1 MQRRIS
7 PAIRAA
13 VLLITLLTMTAF
25 CGCSKLREL
34 QSTLN
39 EVIGISDVPTL
50 EWNESDPKGSYERL
64 SGLLSEL
71 TPEIAVRRADEFDWD
86 EVCKYNFWVD
96 TFSVTDPLPDGTR
109 HYSFRYR
116 DDASG
121 NKEMKKL
128 VDAEADDIISKIP
141 KEADEYTSMLVIHDE
156 LISRITYD
164 EEGSSAHTYDIYGA
178 LVEHC
183 AVCQGYTYSMSY
195 IADRLGIEC
204 SEVSSEDHIWN
215 KLPGLET
222 MENYVDVTW
231 DDIDSY
237 DKHGNHYILHNCF
250 CLTKD
255 EIEGFD
261 DHKTSPECR
270 DEQTGSGLGDNYFRR
285 FGAYIPAG
293 NMDKLQEY
301 VLKCYADGKNVIE
314 MRFESDSDYASS
326 VEMTEEI
333 LLDLGYEG
341 YYMVWKFD
349 DEKVLAIGLDPP
361 DEGENQESEA

>member
-96 TFSVTDPLPDGTR
+96 TFSVTAPLPDGTR

-116 DDASG
+116 YYASG

-141 KEADEYTSMLVIHDE
+141 KEPSTF
-156 LISRITYD
+156 
-164 EEGSSAHTYDIYGA
+164 
-178 LVEHC
+178 
-183 AVCQGYTYSMSY
+183 Q
-195 IADRLGIEC
+195 
-204 SEVSSEDHIWN
+204 
-215 KLPGLET
+215 
-222 MENYVDVTW
+222 
-231 DDIDSY
+231 
-237 DKHGNHYILHNCF
+237 
-250 CLTKD
+250 
-255 EIEGFD
+255 
-261 DHKTSPECR
+261 KTEK
-270 DEQTGSGLGDNYFRR
+270 YF
-285 FGAYIPAG
+285 A
-293 NMDKLQEY
+293 QE
-301 VLKCYADGKNVIE
+301 
-314 MRFESDSDYASS
+314 
-326 VEMTEEI
+326 
-333 LLDLGYEG
+333 
-341 YYMVWKFD
+341 
-349 DEKVLAIGLDPP
+349 
-361 DEGENQESEA
+361 